1 MAVGPD
7 ICKMRHQK
15 NYIEGFTL
23 LETLVAIA
31 VFTAAIVGPVSLV
44 SYSIQKAS
52 SARNEAVAYYLAEE
66 AVEYARNIRDSN
78 ALKGISWLNG
88 LSACFSGSSGC
99 YMDVIQNGIETC
111 PSLASGE
118 AQCPK
123 IKYDKDN
130 GYFNYTTGDDTIFT
144 RKISIDKNVGNRVYE
159 AEITVE
165 VAWPN
170 RSLVI
175 KDHLFNWK

>member
-1 MAVGPD
+1 M
-7 ICKMRHQK
+7 K
-15 NYIEGFTL
+15 NKKSQNKGFTL

-66 AVEYARNIRDSN
+66 AVEYARNIRDAN
-78 ALKGISWLNG
+78 ALERINWLNG
-88 LSACFSGSSGC
+88 LNNCFNSSNGC
-99 YMDVIQNGIETC
+99 YADVINDNISQCQAG
-111 PSLASGE
+111 
-118 AQCPK
+118 QCPK
-123 IKYDKDN
+123 IKYNKN
-130 GYFNYTTGDDTIFT
+130 SGYFNYVVGEDTIFT
-144 RKISIDKNVGNRVYE
+144 RKISIDNNVGNRIYE

-165 VAWPN
+165 VTWPN

-175 KDHLFNWK
+175 KDHLFDWK

>member
-1 MAVGPD
+1 M
-7 ICKMRHQK
+7 KNQK
-15 NYIEGFTL
+15 GFTL

-31 VFTAAIVGPVSLV
+31 VFTMAIIGPVSLV

-78 ALKGISWLNG
+78 ALEKINWLNG
-88 LSACFSGSSGC
+88 LSNCFNSSNGC
-99 YMDVIQNGIETC
+99 YADIIKNNINPC
-111 PSLASGE
+111 PPSVLGE
-118 AQCPK
+118 SQCPK

-130 GYFNYTTGDDTIFT
+130 AYFNYITGEDTIFT
-144 RKISIDKNVGNRVYE
+144 RKISIDKNVGNRIYE

-165 VAWPN
+165 VTWPN